1 MFLGLRHG
9 ALMVVMTFT
18 SPGMGA
24 ALFPPGSPLGLLRLE
39 KVLDIMNFFDHGAVL
54 ELVLDMV
61 WVM

>member
-1 MFLGLRHG
+1 
-9 ALMVVMTFT
+9 MVVMTFT